1 MALIKTNAIMNFKL
15 QVSMGYT
22 EAFEV
27 VHKLFFGTVDE

>member
-22 EAFEV
+22 EVFEV
-27 VHKLFFGTVDE
+27 VHKHFLGTVDE

>member
-1 MALIKTNAIMNFKL
+1 MALIKTNATMNFKL

-27 VHKLFFGTVDE
+27 VHKPFLGTVDK